1 MCIAILNEKGILSK
15 ETLNN
20 SWENNDQGAGLL
32 YNQDG
37 KLITFKTYNKKEFIK
52 TYFKVRSSIKTKI
65 VLHFRIATSGFEQ
78 FTNLHPFLVNDNL
91 GFVHN
96 GVISGL
102 GNNKH
107 SDTYQFNE
115 MLKKLNPDFLTCQ
128 TTTKLIQSFI
138 GSSKLVFLSKDD
150 NHHIINENLGQWV
163 DGNWYSNDSYK
174 RVEEF
179 SYFGN
184 TKVWKHEKEPKNVY
198 NPFKYSKKQK
208 NEQEETLMEYLS
220 YYTNVTEANIREI
233 EEAININRYD
243 PMFIDYIEETSFFIS
258 SVNLSYII
266 DQIYLE
272 QTGYQYNNL
281 D

>member
-1 MCIAILNEKGILSK
+1 MCIAILNEKGILTK
-15 ETLNN
+15 EILSN

-32 YNQDG
+32 YNHNG

-52 TYFKVRSSIKTKI
+52 TYFKVRSNIKTKI

-115 MLKKLNPDFLTCQ
+115 MLKKLKPDFLTCQ
-128 TTTKLIQSFI
+128 TTVKLIQSFI
-138 GSSKLVFLSKDD
+138 GSSKLIFLNKDD
-150 NHHIINENLGQWV
+150 SHHIINENLGQWIE
-163 DGNWYSNDSYK
+163 GNWYSNDSHK
-174 RVEEF
+174 KVEYF

-184 TKVWKHEKEPKNVY
+184 SKIWKNKQDNFY
-198 NPFKYSKKQK
+198 APFKYSKKQK

-220 YYTNVTEANIREI
+220 YYTNVTELNIREI
-233 EEAININRYD
+233 EESININRYD

-258 SVNLSYII
+258 STNLNHIL
-266 DQIYLE
+266 DQLVLE
-272 QTGYQYNNL
+272 QTGYKYNNL

>member
-1 MCIAILNEKGILSK
+1 MCIAILNIEEALSK
-15 ETLNN
+15 NTLNN
-20 SWENNDQGAGLL
+20 CWENNDQGAGLL
-32 YNQDG
+32 YNKNG
-37 KLITFKTYNKKEFIK
+37 KLTTFKTYNKKEFIK
-52 TYFKVRSSIKTKI
+52 TYFKVRNNIKTKI

-78 FTNLHPFLVNDNL
+78 FTNLHPFLINDNL

-115 MLKKLNPDFLTCQ
+115 MLKKLKPDFLTCQ
-128 TTTKLIQSFI
+128 TTVKLIQSFI

-150 NHHIINENLGQWV
+150 NHYIINENLGQWI
-163 DGNWYSNDSYK
+163 DGNWYSNDSHK
-174 RVEEF
+174 KVENF

-184 TKVWKHEKEPKNVY
+184 SKIWKNKQDNFY
-198 NPFKYSKKQK
+198 TPFKYSKKQK
-208 NEQEETLMEYLS
+208 NEQEQDLMEYLS
-220 YYTNVTEANIREI
+220 YYTNVTESNIREI
-233 EEAININRYD
+233 EEAIKINRYD

>member
-1 MCIAILNEKGILSK
+1 MCIAILNQKGTLNK

-32 YNQDG
+32 YNQNG
-37 KLITFKTYNKKEFIK
+37 NLITFKTYNKKEFIK
-52 TYFKVRSSIKTKI
+52 TYFKVRNSIKTKI

-78 FTNLHPFLVNDNL
+78 FTNLHPFLINDNL

-115 MLKKLNPDFLTCQ
+115 MLKKLKPDFLTCQ
-128 TTTKLIQSFI
+128 TTVKLIQSFI

-150 NHHIINENLGQWV
+150 NHYIINENLGQWI
-163 DGNWYSNDSYK
+163 DGNWYSNDSHK
-174 RVEEF
+174 KVENF

-184 TKVWKHEKEPKNVY
+184 SKIWKNKQDNFY
-198 NPFKYSKKQK
+198 TPFKYSKKQK
-208 NEQEETLMEYLS
+208 NEQEQDLMEYLS
-220 YYTNVTEANIREI
+220 YYTNVTESNIREI
-233 EEAININRYD
+233 EEAIKINRYD

>member
-1 MCIAILNEKGILSK
+1 MCIAILNQKGILSK
-15 ETLNN
+15 ETLSN

-32 YNQDG
+32 YNQNG

-52 TYFKVRSSIKTKI
+52 TYFKVRNNIKGKI

-115 MLKKLNPDFLTCQ
+115 MLKKLKPDFLTCQ
-128 TTTKLIQSFI
+128 TTVKLIQSFI
-138 GSSKLVFLSKDD
+138 GNSKLVFLSKDD
-150 NHHIINENLGQWV
+150 SHHIINENLGQWI
-163 DGNWYSNDSYK
+163 DGNWYSNDSHK
-174 RVEEF
+174 KVEDF

-184 TKVWKHEKEPKNVY
+184 SKVWKQEKDDFFYTPL
-198 NPFKYSKKQK
+198 KYYKKDKKEQK
-208 NEQEETLMEYLS
+208 ETLMEYLS
-220 YYTNVTEANIREI
+220 YYTNVTERNITEI
-233 EEAININRYD
+233 EETININRYD

-258 SVNLSYII
+258 STNLNHIL
-266 DQIYLE
+266 DQLLLE